1 MQHGKDWTLG
11 RVLRDTASGLK
22 GDIRH
27 EDGRAMALCWGLSTS
42 NAARINSPEYK
53 ATCDAIARRFVAC
66 WNACEGTSTPWLE
79 GRAAGLR
86 MDGALSLED
95 QFDAMDKLRAALVEA
110 EERLTLLI
118 ARDEHKLL
126 DVVARD
132 KARRALTASK

>member
-1 MQHGKDWTLG
+1 
-11 RVLRDTASGLK
+11 
-22 GDIRH
+22 
-27 EDGRAMALCWGLSTS
+27 MALCWGLSTS
-42 NAARINSPEYK
+42 KGAQRNSPRYK
-53 ATCDAIARRFVAC
+53 ADCDAIARRFVAC

-95 QFDAMDKLRAALVEA
+95 QFDYTEKLWAALVEA

-132 KARRALTASK
+132 KARRALAATK